1 MGKAHETKGKTN
13 MKNTDQNKEMI
24 LEQLKKVPI
33 IEAACQKTD
42 ISRMTFYRWKKEDE
56 TFSKS
61 VDEALASGRLLVN
74 DLAENQLIGAVKDQN
89 LSAVQY
95 WLKHHHPDYA
105 NKLQV
110 SHQMKDESLTLE
122 QEEIVRKALSLA
134 SLPPA
139 EEINTHLQENSNEQ
153 IPTNPEGTN
162 RSNDQGSEDTNSNN

>member
-1 MGKAHETKGKTN
+1 
-13 MKNTDQNKEMI
+13 MKNTDQNKELI

-33 IEAACQKTD
+33 IEAACQKTG

-56 TFSKS
+56 AFSKS

-89 LSAVQY
+89 LGAVQY

-105 NKLQV
+105 NKVQV
-110 SHQMKDESLTLE
+110 SHQIQDEVLTPE

-134 SLPPA
+134 AMSPEEDLNINA
-139 EEINTHLQENSNEQ
+139 EKKDAIQSTNS
-153 IPTNPEGTN
+153 EGTN
-162 RSNDQGSEDTNSNN
+162 RHDDQGSEDPNKNH